1 MEYDLGGNLHLNQ
14 TLVRDKQME
23 NKNSEVV
30 LRCHFCQIT
39 REQSKIQVLTG
50 TSPHVPLVG
59 NNRISRSKQVLIDQN
74 ALLSNISYSV
84 QDQGQHFLFMM

>member
-1 MEYDLGGNLHLNQ
+1 MEYDVGGNLHLNQ

-30 LRCHFCQIT
+30 IRFHFCQIA

-50 TSPHVPLVG
+50 TSPHVPLEITELV
-59 NNRISRSKQVLIDQN
+59 DQN
-74 ALLSNISYSV
+74 KS
-84 QDQGQHFLFMM
+84 